1 MPYAI
6 PYNHPAAIP
15 VGILLVYVTLFIVR
29 LFSKYATL
37 FRPEGSQQT
46 DLAIQEDT
54 SSIEGTPKRSKSLD
68 ELSRP
73 NSGRPGKTS
82 VSRGDSATVD
92 ITRAT
97 ENNDNNI
104 TGTADNSST
113 EDQNSKGHF
122 CVKLSKDRD
131 GTTTRPSDRGYLSL
145 QGGNFERD
153 GLYESGIGRK
163 NPERSQPSA
172 DRGLGQ
178 AAACQPDQSYCA
190 NLRNEEKAR
199 TTRATQ
205 IYLKHK
211 ELGTHPPYV
220 VDDEE
225 ADLLIFNF
233 VQCIV
238 QQTQQ
243 HMFKQLE
250 QCMQQAYSGLSLG
263 TPVCAKEYTE
273 QFKKNN
279 STILLTETKR
289 LDIVPNQSD
298 WDDDQDFT
306 SHGDTAS
313 PLPPPADS
321 TEIDT
326 VSKTI
331 TPTKNSF
338 GGA

>member
-6 PYNHPAAIP
+6 LYNHLAAIP

-29 LFSKYATL
+29 LFSKYAML
-37 FRPEGSQQT
+37 FQPEGSQQT

-54 SSIEGTPKRSKSLD
+54 SSTEDTPKRSKSSD
-68 ELSRP
+68 ELFRP
-73 NSGRPGKTS
+73 NSRSPGKST

-97 ENNDNNI
+97 ENDNNTI
-104 TGTADNSST
+104 TGTADHSST
-113 EDQNSKGHF
+113 EDQNSKRHF
-122 CVKLSKDRD
+122 CMKLSQDCD
-131 GTTTRPSDRGYLSL
+131 GTATRSSDRGHLSL
-145 QGGNFERD
+145 QGGHFEHDR
-153 GLYESGIGRK
+153 LYESGMNRQ
-163 NPERSQPSA
+163 NPERSQSSA
-172 DRGLGQ
+172 NRGFGQ
-178 AAACQPDQSYCA
+178 AAACQPDQSDCA
-190 NLRNEEKAR
+190 KIQNEEKAR

-211 ELGTHPPYV
+211 ELGTHPTYV
-220 VDDEE
+220 VDNEE

-233 VQCIV
+233 VQSIV

-263 TPVCAKEYTE
+263 TPVHAKEYTE

-279 STILLTETKR
+279 NTILLTETKS
-289 LDIVPNQSD
+289 LDTVSDQSE

-306 SHGDTAS
+306 SQGDTAS
-313 PLPPPADS
+313 PPLPPADS
-321 TEIDT
+321 ADIDT
-326 VSKTI
+326 VPKTI
-331 TPTKNSF
+331 TPTEN
-338 GGA
+338 